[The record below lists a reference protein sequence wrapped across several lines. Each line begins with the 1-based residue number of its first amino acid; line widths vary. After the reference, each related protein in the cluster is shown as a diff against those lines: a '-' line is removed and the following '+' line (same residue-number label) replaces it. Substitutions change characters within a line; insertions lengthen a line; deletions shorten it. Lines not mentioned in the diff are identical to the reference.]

1 MLMPRMILPDLKLDH
16 LMRMTD
22 CTGIIQHAVYSLP
35 DRATGYST
43 DDNARALIA
52 ALKVFERTR
61 HPQAL
66 ELAERYLAFL
76 AHAQN
81 GQGKYRNFVD
91 YSRRFLEEEGSE
103 DSFGRATWACG
114 VALSAEAGAGL
125 ARNAHRLIETSWR
138 WLPRLDAPRAR
149 AFTLAGLYHLIGDPS
164 GGLPVQ
170 AQVVRLADSLV
181 RQYRRYSHPGWRWF
195 EDLLAYSNGV
205 LPMALFLAYRV
216 AGRKAHL
223 AVAVESLAF
232 LTDVLFADGVM
243 RLVGNRGW
251 YRRGGERAVFD
262 EQPEDAGLM
271 VLAYIA
277 AAQATGKDEY
287 FRLAEDAFAWF
298 LGRNTHGCP
307 LYDPRTGGCYDGL
320 TPEGVNEN
328 QGAESLLAYLLAY
341 LALLEVRSEQ
351 EKGAAVLA

>member
-1 MLMPRMILPDLKLDH
+1 MPGTILPELKTDH
-16 LMRMTD
+16 LVRMTD

-35 DRATGYST
+35 DRSTGYTT

-61 HPQAL
+61 HPRAL

-81 GQGKYRNFVD
+81 RLGKYRNFVD
-91 YSRRFLEEEGSE
+91 YSRRFLEDEGSE

-114 VALSAEAGAGL
+114 VALSAGPDLLL
-125 ARNAHRLIETSWR
+125 ARNAYRLIESSWR
-138 WLPRLDAPRAR
+138 WMPLLNAPRAR
-149 AFTLAGLYHLIGDPS
+149 AFALVGLYHLIDDLPGN
-164 GGLPVQ
+164 LPVQ
-170 AQVVRLADSLV
+170 AQTVRLADSLV
-181 RQYRRYSHPGWRWF
+181 RQYRRYSGPGWRWF

-205 LPMALFLAYRV
+205 LPMSLFLAYR
-216 AGRKAHL
+216 ATGRKAYL
-223 AVAVESLAF
+223 AVAVESLSF
-232 LTDVLFADGVM
+232 LTDVLFADGGM

-251 YRRGGERAVFD
+251 FCRGGERALFD

-271 VLAYIA
+271 VLAYVA

-287 FRLAEDAFAWF
+287 FRLAEEAFAWF
-298 LGRNTHGCP
+298 LGRNAHGCS
-307 LYDPRTGGCYDGL
+307 LYEPRTGGCYDGL

-351 EKGAAVLA
+351 EKGAAISLA